1 MSKRLG
7 LPTITSR
14 FRPLP
19 VLLSL
24 LFLFFL
30 LLLLRTAWITDDAMI
45 SFRSV
50 LNLNHGFGATWNVG
64 ERVQAYTHPLWFLLL
79 SLAYW
84 VTDDIIYT
92 SLYLSLGLVGLG
104 VALLVLRLAV
114 SLPSALVALS
124 ILTCSKA
131 FIEYSTSGLE
141 NPLSL
146 LLIIVLFL
154 LAAPLDQPQ
163 PRKSVAPGN
172 PEPGPAAPTQRRLVG
187 LFLTGALIATNRLD
201 LALLALPLIVAT
213 AAASHRRRIAGAAL
227 LGALPLLAWLS
238 FSSVYYGYLL
248 PNTAYA
254 KLAAGIETRLMLRE
268 GLSYFADSFQR
279 DPLTLIAIAAGLA
292 SALHRPSRLAAGAA
306 AGIVLY
312 LLYVIWIGGDFMSGR
327 FFMLPLFVS
336 TCILARRSFTPKT
349 AAVSAALALA
359 LCLLSETPIISSP
372 TNFTHPEISRTG
384 VADERG
390 FYYQSFGLLS
400 IHSQLPK
407 LAAEIADWHSAGE
420 RKVLR
425 GHAIGLQGLTAGP
438 DAYIIDVLGLSDPLL
453 SRLPQGYGDNWRV
466 GHYQRKVPRG
476 YPESLHADRN
486 RIENPEI
493 ASLYEQVR
501 LVTTGPL
508 FSWSRARAIA
518 YMNSFGYRDLVEGYE
533 KLEEP
538 EVIDFGSQVYVP
550 EVRRDPEL

>member
-1 MSKRLG
+1 MSKRLA
-7 LPTITSR
+7 LLAITSR
-14 FRPLP
+14 TR
-19 VLLSL
+19 LLQALLFL

-30 LLLLRTAWITDDAMI
+30 SLLLRTAWITDDAMI

-79 SLAYW
+79 SLAYCA
-84 VTDDIIYT
+84 TDDIIYT
-92 SLYLSLGLVGLG
+92 CLYLSLALVGLG
-104 VALLVLRLAV
+104 VALLVIRLAV

-124 ILTCSKA
+124 ILACSKA

-154 LAAPLDQPQ
+154 LAVPLEQ
-163 PRKSVAPGN
+163 PRPRAAVTPGN
-172 PEPGPAAPTQRRLVG
+172 PGPSFAAPTQRRLVG
-187 LFLTGALIATNRLD
+187 IFLTGALIATNRLD
-201 LALLALPLIVAT
+201 LALLALPPIVAT
-213 AAASHRRRIAGAAL
+213 TAGSRRRIAGAAL
-227 LGALPLLAWLS
+227 VGALPLLVWLS
-238 FSSVYYGYLL
+238 FSLVYYGYLL

-254 KLAAGIETRLMLRE
+254 KLAAGIEPRLMLRE

-279 DPLTLIAIAAGLA
+279 DPITLIAIAAGLA

-349 AAVSAALALA
+349 AAVGAALALV
-359 LCLLSETPIISSP
+359 LCLFSETPIISSP

-390 FYYQSFGLLS
+390 FYYQSFGLRS

-407 LAAEIADWHSAGE
+407 LAAEVADWHSAGE

-476 YPESLHADRN
+476 YVESVHADRN

-508 FSWSRARAIA
+508 WSWSRVRAIA
-518 YMNSFGYRDLVEGYE
+518 YMNSFRYRELIEGYE
-533 KLEEP
+533 DLEEP

-550 EVRRDPEL
+550 EVRRDPG